1 MTLQVNDRTGIG
13 VASGPCFA
21 PRRLGHVNLYV
32 DDVDRSYEFYKTVV
46 GLDESYVQPLNKAAF
61 LGNNNTHH
69 DVAVIDVHGPLA
81 RGAGVGLNHLAFELE
96 SEVDLVAGYEHALSA
111 GVKYAMTLD
120 HDIAHSLY
128 GRDPDGNMNEVYA
141 DVIKD
146 WRAARSGV
154 VTKPKPKWV
163 PGMTPPLRERNYH
176 VDPPLSRVAGA
187 VFQPRRIVHASL
199 VVADMKRALDYYTTA
214 VGLTPLLGN
223 ATSPFVVLGGTC
235 GERSLSL
242 FRAGNGRNP
251 GYHHAG
257 FEAWNEEEL
266 DASVERA
273 KVRGLKV
280 DVDIAH
286 AFRRSVFITDPD
298 GFRLQFF
305 VDREAPLAALA
316 EAGEDIALYLA

>member
-1 MTLQVNDRTGIG
+1 MTVQLTDGTG
-13 VASGPCFA
+13 VRRSACFA

-32 DDVDRSYEFYKTVV
+32 DDAARSYEFYKSVA

-69 DVAVIDVHGPLA
+69 DVAVIDVHGPLG
-81 RGAGVGLNHLAFELE
+81 RGSGVGLNHLAFELE
-96 SEVDLVAGYEHALSA
+96 NEVELVAGYQRAIAA
-111 GVKYAMTLD
+111 GVQYAMTLD
-120 HDIAHSLY
+120 HDIAHSIY
-128 GRDPDGNMNEVYA
+128 GRDTDGNMNEIYA

-154 VTKPKPKWV
+154 VTKPKPKWA
-163 PGMTPPLRERNYH
+163 PGTTPPVAEPNYH
-176 VDPPLSRVAGA
+176 VDPPLRRVEGA

-199 VVADMKRALDYYTTA
+199 VVADMKSALDYYTTA
-214 VGLTPLLGN
+214 IGLKPLLGT
-223 ATSPFVVLGGTC
+223 AASPFVVLGGTC
-235 GERSLSL
+235 GEANLSL
-242 FRAGNGRNP
+242 FRAGCGRQP

-257 FEAWNEEEL
+257 FEAWSEEEL
-266 DASVERA
+266 SASVARA
-273 KVRGLKV
+273 KARGLRV
-280 DVDIAH
+280 DLDIGN

-305 VDREAPLAALA
+305 VDRGAPLSALS